1 MKIELNNVD
10 TKFNRFQSTLED
22 IDFFKLPDE
31 VKEQFLECLISIEF
45 IRNLV
50 SVKRPYVQDLPRD
63 EKGRA
68 IIDFTNPPL
77 YENADFFRPTGL
89 LFEKEGVLNPY
100 KPNPAKQSDY
110 YKWVGRD
117 VYRSYN
123 GYLNKETG
131 MWIPGDMYW
140 YLNYCM
146 MDSIVEGEDGIE
158 YNRVITPS
166 FWEGQW
172 WRFLGWYEARKQKLN
187 FAEIASRR
195 KGKSS
200 CAAGRCSRD
209 FYLGESQAAQEN
221 IKNLYVA
228 DSAIYLN
235 KGGVLNLFEKM
246 IDFIA
251 QNTNFAHER
260 LQSSLNDMI
269 WVSGYTDLNTKTKMG
284 SLNQVQ
290 GITISDDPDKPR
302 GKAANFI
309 YFEEFGNFGKLQQ
322 TYDTTVYSVKQ
333 GKKTRGL
340 VVLAGCVCEGTK
352 VYKADGTP
360 INVEDLQQDDGI
372 LGYDLENDC
381 ISKESITYM
390 QPPAYKECVRI
401 TTKNRTLECST
412 DHPIFTRLLHSK
424 KITKTTREYW
434 YTWEFVE
441 AGKLTNK
448 NATSIVI
455 QDSGFLNFGIKKI
468 KDPYFVGLLIGD
480 GSYGYD
486 KTPRISNDDYEV
498 LGYVKKK
505 YDTTVERGNITK
517 EGKGYEELRI
527 RGICSYLKELGIYTQ
542 TGLNKTLPIDYQEY
556 DQETSSLLLAGLFD
570 TDGCVTSDFIS
581 YSSICLPIIK
591 GIQFLLSK
599 FGIKSN
605 YHISKARLG
614 IGRKDKNDVY
624 VLCICG
630 YNNFLK
636 FNKYIPL
643 KVNYKIKKLKKLLSS
658 TKALKG
664 KYSANTKVEKIIKIE
679 KIGIKRI
686 YNLTADNTHTY
697 LANDIIT
704 HNTGGT
710 RGANFQGALDMIYNP
725 KAMGILPYR
734 NVWDTNQTDNSIFF
748 FPAYVNYEGCI
759 NKDGISDVTASL
771 KEILL
776 YRHSKKYGTASPSS
790 LAQAIAEQ
798 PITIQDSIMKTDE
811 SIFPTAAITERI
823 LDLDKN
829 PNSLSD
835 IYVGVM
841 VLNSNGEAEFRPTA
855 DAPIRQ
861 YPHTAGEKRP
871 GAIEIIEM
879 PIKDKDGKIP
889 YGRYISSC
897 LKKGEKVNTTAG
909 LKTVEDVTINDTL
922 IDIDGNESKIKRIIQ
937 KYNIF
942 PVYKVKLWSIYDT
955 TTFTKDHPIYCSTPK
970 RKYNGIRKVRESGL
984 PERYWVNNFNFRK
997 VEDLKVGDIVKVPN
1011 IYNKEKPFLHFW
1023 KDDSRI
1029 DRKISNPL
1037 DNEEFWWFIGF
1048 LLGDGWCAKNGYRI
1062 TICLNVVDEN
1072 YYEKIERIVKT
1083 LFKRNFCYSRQCGK
1097 IKNLMFSYKYLNSF
1111 IVEHFS
1117 KYAKN
1122 KQIPEWVKYIPNN
1135 LKKQLVLGY
1144 LASDGYITKE
1154 NYAEFVS
1161 VSKKLL
1167 CDIQDI
1173 LFSMGVRS
1181 GVTKMRGRKVHTIN
1195 NHVSKTKPTYHLR
1208 CYLLDTE
1215 KIVNWDRTDL
1225 KCSRYTYVPTNPNR
1239 KRDIKNV
1246 YFSDDLNYIYF
1257 KVYKIDIEE
1266 YEGPVY
1272 NFECDTHTFMCN
1284 YIPTHNCDPV
1294 DDDSTNTETLS
1305 LQSFF
1310 MFDLWTDTI
1319 VAEYTGRTEFAVDF
1333 YEQTRLLNAFYNA
1346 KMMYENNKKGVF
1358 SYYQRMHSLKYMA
1371 ETPEY
1376 LKSKGLQP
1384 RYNIGN
1390 KAYGIHNIGS
1400 INATG
1405 LEFLRDWLC
1414 SPVTIYISDPEDES
1428 KVKETEVMRLYT
1440 LKNRAFL
1447 QELAKYNPLG
1457 NYDRISSM
1465 IMLMLYREEK
1475 LIVKGF
1481 NTWEQLNNTQNG
1493 NDEDPTFFN
1502 EYERRYKK
1510 QSKVFGL

>member
-200 CAAGRCSRD
+200 CAAGRGSRD

-340 VVLAGCVCEGTK
+340 VVLAG
-352 VYKADGTP
+352 
-360 INVEDLQQDDGI
+360 
-372 LGYDLENDC
+372 
-381 ISKESITYM
+381 
-390 QPPAYKECVRI
+390 
-401 TTKNRTLECST
+401 
-412 DHPIFTRLLHSK
+412 
-424 KITKTTREYW
+424 
-434 YTWEFVE
+434 
-441 AGKLTNK
+441 
-448 NATSIVI
+448 
-455 QDSGFLNFGIKKI
+455 
-468 KDPYFVGLLIGD
+468 
-480 GSYGYD
+480 
-486 KTPRISNDDYEV
+486 
-498 LGYVKKK
+498 
-505 YDTTVERGNITK
+505 
-517 EGKGYEELRI
+517 
-527 RGICSYLKELGIYTQ
+527 
-542 TGLNKTLPIDYQEY
+542 
-556 DQETSSLLLAGLFD
+556 
-570 TDGCVTSDFIS
+570 
-581 YSSICLPIIK
+581 
-591 GIQFLLSK
+591 
-599 FGIKSN
+599 
-605 YHISKARLG
+605 
-614 IGRKDKNDVY
+614 
-624 VLCICG
+624 
-630 YNNFLK
+630 
-636 FNKYIPL
+636 
-643 KVNYKIKKLKKLLSS
+643 
-658 TKALKG
+658 
-664 KYSANTKVEKIIKIE
+664 
-679 KIGIKRI
+679 
-686 YNLTADNTHTY
+686 
-697 LANDIIT
+697 
-704 HNTGGT
+704 TGGT

-823 LDLDKN
+823 LDIDKN

-835 IYVGVM
+835 VYVGVM

-861 YPHTAGEKRP
+861 YPHAAGEKRP

-879 PIKDKDGKIP
+879 PIKDKDNKVS
-889 YGRYISSC
+889 YGRYISS
-897 LKKGEKVNTTAG
+897 L
-909 LKTVEDVTINDTL
+909 
-922 IDIDGNESKIKRIIQ
+922 
-937 KYNIF
+937 
-942 PVYKVKLWSIYDT
+942 
-955 TTFTKDHPIYCSTPK
+955 
-970 RKYNGIRKVRESGL
+970 
-984 PERYWVNNFNFRK
+984 
-997 VEDLKVGDIVKVPN
+997 
-1011 IYNKEKPFLHFW
+1011 
-1023 KDDSRI
+1023 
-1029 DRKISNPL
+1029 
-1037 DNEEFWWFIGF
+1037 
-1048 LLGDGWCAKNGYRI
+1048 
-1062 TICLNVVDEN
+1062 
-1072 YYEKIERIVKT
+1072 
-1083 LFKRNFCYSRQCGK
+1083 
-1097 IKNLMFSYKYLNSF
+1097 
-1111 IVEHFS
+1111 
-1117 KYAKN
+1117 
-1122 KQIPEWVKYIPNN
+1122 
-1135 LKKQLVLGY
+1135 
-1144 LASDGYITKE
+1144 
-1154 NYAEFVS
+1154 
-1161 VSKKLL
+1161 
-1167 CDIQDI
+1167 
-1173 LFSMGVRS
+1173 
-1181 GVTKMRGRKVHTIN
+1181 
-1195 NHVSKTKPTYHLR
+1195 
-1208 CYLLDTE
+1208 
-1215 KIVNWDRTDL
+1215 
-1225 KCSRYTYVPTNPNR
+1225 
-1239 KRDIKNV
+1239 
-1246 YFSDDLNYIYF
+1246 
-1257 KVYKIDIEE
+1257 
-1266 YEGPVY
+1266 
-1272 NFECDTHTFMCN
+1272 
-1284 YIPTHNCDPV
+1284 DPV
-1294 DDDSTNTETLS
+1294 DDDSNNLDSLS

-1319 VAEYTGRTEFAVDF
+1319 VAEYTGRTEFASDF
-1333 YEQTRLLNAFYNA
+1333 YEQTRLLNMFYNA
-1346 KMMYENNKKGVF
+1346 KMMYENNKKGPF

-1371 ETPEY
+1371 ETPDY

-1384 RYNIGN
+1384 RYSVGN
-1390 KAYGIHNIGS
+1390 KAYGIHNIGG

-1414 SPVTIYISDPEDES
+1414 SPVTIYIPDPEDES

-1447 QELAKYNPLG
+1447 QELAKYNPVG

-1481 NTWEQLNNTQNG
+1481 STWEQLNSSQNENG
-1493 NDEDPTFFN
+1493 EDPTFFN
-1502 EYERRYKK
+1502 EYERRHKK
-1510 QSKVFGL
+1510 QSKVFSF

>member
-89 LFEKEGVLNPY
+89 LFEKEGILNPY

-200 CAAGRCSRD
+200 CAAGRGSRD

-340 VVLAGCVCEGTK
+340 VVLAG
-352 VYKADGTP
+352 
-360 INVEDLQQDDGI
+360 
-372 LGYDLENDC
+372 
-381 ISKESITYM
+381 
-390 QPPAYKECVRI
+390 
-401 TTKNRTLECST
+401 
-412 DHPIFTRLLHSK
+412 
-424 KITKTTREYW
+424 
-434 YTWEFVE
+434 
-441 AGKLTNK
+441 
-448 NATSIVI
+448 
-455 QDSGFLNFGIKKI
+455 
-468 KDPYFVGLLIGD
+468 
-480 GSYGYD
+480 
-486 KTPRISNDDYEV
+486 
-498 LGYVKKK
+498 
-505 YDTTVERGNITK
+505 
-517 EGKGYEELRI
+517 
-527 RGICSYLKELGIYTQ
+527 
-542 TGLNKTLPIDYQEY
+542 
-556 DQETSSLLLAGLFD
+556 
-570 TDGCVTSDFIS
+570 
-581 YSSICLPIIK
+581 
-591 GIQFLLSK
+591 
-599 FGIKSN
+599 
-605 YHISKARLG
+605 
-614 IGRKDKNDVY
+614 
-624 VLCICG
+624 
-630 YNNFLK
+630 
-636 FNKYIPL
+636 
-643 KVNYKIKKLKKLLSS
+643 
-658 TKALKG
+658 
-664 KYSANTKVEKIIKIE
+664 
-679 KIGIKRI
+679 
-686 YNLTADNTHTY
+686 
-697 LANDIIT
+697 
-704 HNTGGT
+704 TGGT

-823 LDLDKN
+823 LDIDKN

-855 DAPIRQ
+855 DTPIRQ

-897 LKKGEKVNTTAG
+897 LKKGERVNTAVG
-909 LKTVEDVTINDTL
+909 LKAVEDVTINDTL

-970 RKYNGIRKVRESGL
+970 RKYNGIRKVRELGL

-997 VEDLKVGDIVKVPN
+997 VEDLKVGDVVKVPN
-1011 IYNKEKPFLHFW
+1011 LYNKEKPFLHFW

-1037 DNEEFWWFIGF
+1037 DKEEFWWFIGF
-1048 LLGDGWCAKNGYRI
+1048 LLGDGWCSKNGYTI

-1072 YYEKIERIVKT
+1072 YYEKIEHIVKT
-1083 LFKRNFCYSRQCGK
+1083 LFKRNFCYSRQRGK

-1111 IVEHFS
+1111 IIEHFS

-1122 KQIPEWVKYIPNN
+1122 KQIPEWAKYIPNN

-1144 LASDGYITKE
+1144 LASDGCITKE

-1181 GVTKMRGRKVHTIN
+1181 SLTKMRGREVHTIN

-1239 KRDIKNV
+1239 KRDVKNV

-1257 KVYKIDIEE
+1257 KVYKIDIEK

-1294 DDDSTNTETLS
+1294 DDDSTNTDTLS

-1414 SPVTIYISDPEDES
+1414 SPVTIYIPDPEDES

-1447 QELAKYNPLG
+1447 QELAKYNPVG

-1481 NTWEQLNNTQNG
+1481 STWEQLNSPQNENG
-1493 NDEDPTFFN
+1493 EDPTFFN
-1502 EYERRYKK
+1502 EYERRHKK
-1510 QSKVFGL
+1510 QSKVFSF